1 MPLSKLQNG
10 AKHTYSQVLVYMK
23 AFEFK
28 VFLKN
33 EKITLLGGGGLML
46 QHWESGTN
54 MRKDLT
60 TYKHIIKWQTRILLN
75 LLYLLQYFSYC

>member
-33 EKITLLGGGGLML
+33 EKITLLGGGANVTALGVWDE
-46 QHWESGTN
+46 HA
-54 MRKDLT
+54 
-60 TYKHIIKWQTRILLN
+60 
-75 LLYLLQYFSYC
+75 